1 MLSRAIFAFSWACKK
16 FVIFSLFNKIFERF
30 FCCIRRKFSIDD
42 DTGVVEID
50 THNWHYT
57 RAHRSA
63 VLSVCCVE
71 NDFGNSKLELSSFR
85 ALILIFE
92 LQKFHIT
99 NYMALAC
106 PLLELCSRVGKNT
119 AKFLV
124 IIEIVDRKK
133 NISVRTLF
141 ATAVMWSSH
150 LLIK

>member
-1 MLSRAIFAFSWACKK
+1 MFTLQCSVARYLLFHGHVKNLLFFLYLTRYLRDF
-16 FVIFSLFNKIFERF
+16 FVVFGGNFP
-30 FCCIRRKFSIDD
+30 
-42 DTGVVEID
+42 
-50 THNWHYT
+50 
-57 RAHRSA
+57 SA
-63 VLSVCCVE
+63 TTL
-71 NDFGNSKLELSSFR
+71 GWSKLTHTIDIIPELTALLCCLFAVWKMILETQNSSFR

-141 ATAVMWSSH
+141 ATAVM
-150 LLIK
+150 